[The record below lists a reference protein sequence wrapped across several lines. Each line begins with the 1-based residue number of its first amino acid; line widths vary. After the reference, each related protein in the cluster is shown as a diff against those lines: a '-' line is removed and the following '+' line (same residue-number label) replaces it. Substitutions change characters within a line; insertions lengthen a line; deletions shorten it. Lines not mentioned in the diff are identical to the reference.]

1 MIIQL
6 SNWVNSLPI
15 SISMRKITWLI
26 PLLQIFHIFSLGMIL
41 SSIVMINMR
50 LWGVSHGQTAMANSR
65 QFLPWIWWALAVA
78 TVSGIALMVGAPRS
92 WRDSIFVTKLV
103 LIVAATVATLAVP
116 LLLRINKA
124 DGKEGLG
131 FAAIA
136 GALAL
141 ALWMGATLA
150 GRGRWIAGWLGI

>member
-1 MIIQL
+1 MLIQL

-50 LWGVSHGQTAMANSR
+50 LWGVSHGQTAIASSR

-78 TVSGIALMVGAPRS
+78 TLSGIALMVGAPRS
-92 WRDSIFVTKLV
+92 WRDSIFVAKLV
-103 LIVAATVATLAVP
+103 LIAAATVVTLTVP
-116 LLLRINKA
+116 LLLRINKT

-141 ALWMGATLA
+141 VLWMGATLA